1 MRRNVG
7 LFTAE
12 PAFDGF
18 FDGFFDSLEYLIV
31 MAATSGAA
39 ASARGH

>member
-1 MRRNVG
+1 MRGGGRNVG

-12 PAFDGF
+12 PA